1 MCTWAALPTCRS
13 SGLRAGER
21 AQMQVTGL
29 TCEFKGSR
37 APDAFTETQEGL
49 KGSQASRRSLYAQGD
64 DRGETPEGSRPSL
77 RAVAT
82 PSVPKS
88 HATSNT

>member
-1 MCTWAALPTCRS
+1 MP
-13 SGLRAGER
+13 R
-21 AQMQVTGL
+21 AQ
-29 TCEFKGSR
+29 
-37 APDAFTETQEGL
+37 DAFTETKEGM
-49 KGSQASRRSLYAQGD
+49 KGSQASRRSPCLPGD

-88 HATSNT
+88 HPTNNTQSPIPPTEAHAHRYKEPRGT